1 MNSLSGKIK
10 DITTEGDLSLVK
22 IEVRDIEFK
31 SIVVEKPQTTTYL
44 KIGNQVNILFKET
57 EVIVGHPSTDNISL
71 QNRILCR
78 IIDIKKGKLLSEL
91 QLSFDKLLV
100 RAIITSNAVD
110 QLDLQTGKEV
120 LALIKTNEIMLSPV
134 QDK

>member
-31 SIVVEKPQTTTYL
+31 SIVVEKPQTATYL

-57 EVIVGHPSTDNISL
+57 EVIIGHPSIDNISL
-71 QNRILCR
+71 QNRIMCR

-134 QDK
+134 